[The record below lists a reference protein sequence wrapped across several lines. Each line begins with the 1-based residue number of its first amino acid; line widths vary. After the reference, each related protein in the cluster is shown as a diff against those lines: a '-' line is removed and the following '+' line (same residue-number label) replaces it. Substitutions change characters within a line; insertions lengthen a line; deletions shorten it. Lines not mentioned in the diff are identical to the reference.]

1 MIIYDLHD
9 DIAVIRMNNP
19 PVNALCRALRAELL
33 ETHAKAV
40 ADPAVNAIVIAS
52 DAPIFCGGADIGE
65 FSTGTSMTPPILPEI
80 NDALDSSV
88 KLTIAAING
97 SALGGGFEVA
107 LACDYRIAAA
117 NAKVG
122 LPEVHLGIL
131 PGAGGTQRLP
141 RVAGIEF
148 AADAILSGKPIAAA
162 RAHSAGAIDRLSKGE
177 LLEDAI
183 AFARELVAARAPL
196 RHCSDMDVDT
206 STISDDFF
214 AELRAS
220 IARKTRGFFAPERCI
235 QCIEAAC
242 ELPLDE
248 GLKRES
254 ELFAECAQ
262 TPQARAQQHLFF
274 AERAAGKVPGVDR
287 NTPSREVRSVGIIGS
302 GTMGGGIAMCFL
314 NVGIP
319 VVMLDLDG
327 DALDRGVGVIR
338 RNYEIS
344 AKKGR
349 VSQQQL
355 EDRLGMLGTTTDYAD
370 LNDVDLVIE
379 AVFEKMEVKH
389 AVFRSLDEVCKPGCI
404 LASNTSTLNID
415 EIAAVTGR
423 PEDVIG
429 MHFFSPANVMRLLEI
444 VRCEKTAD
452 DVIVT
457 CMKVAK
463 QIQKVPVVVRVC
475 FGFVGNRMLEPY
487 TREAARLI
495 LEGATPAQVD
505 KALTDFGM
513 AMGPLAMG
521 DLAGLDV
528 GVFVRQSHPELTRG
542 DAAYGAIFDKLVEL
556 GRFGQKTGRG
566 FYVYEGRD
574 RRDDP
579 EVLGLAREIATEHG
593 IEQREF
599 SDEDIVER
607 TIFPLIDEGARVLA
621 DGIAARSSDC
631 DLIYANG
638 YGFPWWR
645 GGPMQY
651 ADEIGASTVLEALN
665 RWRRTLG
672 AYGELWF
679 RPSPLLQQLAAEQT
693 NFATKKVAA

>member
-1 MIIYDLHD
+1 MITYDLHD

-80 NDALDSSV
+80 NDALDSSA